1 MPIVKMDQSFIA
13 NNLICPTEKD
23 QIEYCC
29 SEQKGLYILVSAKSP
44 GQGTYYFRYKSST
57 GKTRHS
63 KIGRTSDITLADA
76 RKQARTLKFEIS
88 LGADPRA
95 DIKAQREVM
104 TFDEYFEGH
113 YLPHAKAYKRSW
125 VRDEQLYRIR
135 IKPVFGSRK
144 LNQISRQQIQLF
156 HAGLLE
162 EGLAPAS
169 CDHHV
174 KFIKHALNLAIDW
187 EMFAGPNPARVPLF
201 NADNKVEHYLDD
213 AELEKLLTVL
223 RTDENRPVCMIALFL
238 LSTGCRLNEALSA
251 TWNQFDRQARVWRIP
266 AKNSKSKR
274 IRSVPL
280 NDAALD
286 VLAQLGTEGKFNHLF
301 VNKQTGEPYTT
312 IMKVW
317 TRLRKKAGLPHLRI
331 HDLRHQYAS
340 LLINS
345 GYSLFTLQQILG
357 HSDPSVTQRYAH
369 LSTKTLQDAA
379 NSASAIIKGA
389 MKKGKMKESV

>member
-1 MPIVKMDQSFIA
+1 MAIVKLDQAFVT
-13 NNLICPTEKD
+13 NNLICPD
-23 QIEYCC
+23 GRDRIEFCC
-29 SEQKGLYILVSAKSP
+29 SEIKGLYILVAAQSP
-44 GQGTYYFRYKSST
+44 GEGCYYLRYKDSN
-57 GKTRHS
+57 GKTCHQ
-63 KIGRTSDITLADA
+63 KIGRTADITLAGARTQAKGLRASIVLGANPRAEENA
-76 RKQARTLKFEIS
+76 RKAVLSLDEFFE
-88 LGADPRA
+88 
-95 DIKAQREVM
+95 KH
-104 TFDEYFEGH
+104 YF
-113 YLPHAKAYKRSW
+113 PHAKVHKRSW
-125 VRDEQLYRIR
+125 VRDDQLYRIR
-135 IKPVFGSRK
+135 IKSVFGSRK
-144 LNQISRQQIQLF
+144 LNQITRQQIQVF

-162 EGLAPAS
+162 EGLSPAS

-174 KFIKHALNLAIDW
+174 KLMKHAFNLAIDW
-187 EMFAGPNPARVPLF
+187 GYLTEPNPASRVPLF

-251 TWNQFDRQARVWRIP
+251 TWSQFDRQARVWRIP

-280 NDAALD
+280 NDSALE
-286 VLAQLGTEGKFNHLF
+286 VLGQLDTEGRFSHLF

-317 TRLRKKAGLPHLRI
+317 ERLRNKAGLPHLRI

-340 LLINS
+340 FLVNAGRTI
-345 GYSLFTLQQILG
+345 YEVQQILG

-369 LSTKTLQDAA
+369 LSSKTLQDAA
-379 NSASAIIKGA
+379 NSASVIIKGA
-389 MKKGKMKESV
+389 MKVKQAA